1 MYSTCLFCNSDL
13 GSNTVL
19 PTFPV
24 GTRLAFD
31 ARQGRLWVICP
42 ACERWNLS
50 PLDERWEA
58 VEECERRFAAT
69 RIRYSTDNIGLAY
82 LPEGLALVRIG
93 PALKPEI
100 AAWRY
105 GRLLGRWLPAAR
117 RDPMLRLARR
127 WLQRGEKAVDFSW
140 RRLTGV
146 HLGYDLTTWLRVHG
160 QGNRVLAMTRGDG
173 GEPAVIR
180 ARHLDHS
187 ALVRPDPREPWRL
200 QVRHDGGLATL
211 SGDHGLHVAGKL
223 LAVLNGADAS
233 EDVVRYAV
241 TKLEDAADPEGY
253 FARVAAIAMR
263 CSWGRFPDA
272 HDPVQD
278 DAAAS
283 DAERL
288 ALNITKRSF
297 WGRGGIGS
305 EPQTLLPRLPL
316 VDRLALEMAANED
329 AERRALEG
337 ELASLEAAWRGAEE
351 IAAIA
356 DHLFQDVPAPPRPGR
371 TLAWAADPLP
381 PRG

>member
-1 MYSTCLFCNSDL
+1 
-13 GSNTVL
+13 
-19 PTFPV
+19 
-24 GTRLAFD
+24 
-31 ARQGRLWVICP
+31 
-42 ACERWNLS
+42 
-50 PLDERWEA
+50 
-58 VEECERRFAAT
+58 
-69 RIRYSTDNIGLAY
+69 
-82 LPEGLALVRIG
+82 
-93 PALKPEI
+93 
-100 AAWRY
+100 
-105 GRLLGRWLPAAR
+105 
-117 RDPMLRLARR
+117 MLRIARR
-127 WLQRGEKAVDFSW
+127 WLMHGEKAANYSW
-140 RRLTGV
+140 RRLTGI
-146 HLGYDLTTWLRVHG
+146 HLGYDLSTWLRVHG
-160 QGNRVLAMTRGDG
+160 QGNRVLAVTRGDD

-180 ARHLDHS
+180 ARDLDRS

-200 QVRHDGGLATL
+200 QVEHDGGIASL
-211 SGDHGLHVAGKL
+211 SGDNGLHVAGKL

-233 EDVVRYAV
+233 EAEVRYAV
-241 TKLEDAADPEGY
+241 TKLTDAANPEGY

-272 HDPVQD
+272 PAGTALEDV
-278 DAAAS
+278 AAS

-356 DHLFQDVPAPPRPGR
+356 DHLFFDAPVPVRSRRWSLAPEGS
-371 TLAWAADPLP
+371 
-381 PRG
+381 

>member
-1 MYSTCLFCNSDL
+1 MYSSCLFCNADL
-13 GSNTVL
+13 GANEVL

-24 GTRLAFD
+24 GSRLAFD

-42 ACERWNLS
+42 TCERWNLS

-58 VEECERRFAAT
+58 IEECERRFRTT
-69 RIRYSTDNIGLAY
+69 RIRFSTDNIGLAY

-117 RDPMLRLARR
+117 RDPILRMARR
-127 WLQRGEKAVDFSW
+127 WVVQGEKAIDYSW
-140 RRLTGV
+140 RRITGI
-146 HLGYDLTTWLRVHG
+146 HLGYDLPTWLRVHG
-160 QGNRVLAMTRGDG
+160 QGNRVLAVTRGDD
-173 GEPAVIR
+173 GEAAVIR
-180 ARHLDHS
+180 ARHLDAT

-200 QVRHDGGLATL
+200 LVQHDGGLATL
-211 SGDHGLHVAGKL
+211 SGDNGLHVAGKL
-223 LAVLNGADAS
+223 FSVLNGSDAS
-233 EDVVRYAV
+233 EDVVRWAV
-241 TKLEDAADPEGY
+241 DKLEDAANPEGY

-263 CSWGRFPDA
+263 CSWGRHPDA
-272 HDPVQD
+272 RDPVPD
-278 DAAAS
+278 DPDAS

-329 AERRALEG
+329 TERRALEG
-337 ELASLEAAWRGAEE
+337 ELAALEAAWRGAEE

-356 DHLFQDVPAPPRPGR
+356 DHLFRDREPHAPRHHLR
-371 TLAWAADPLP
+371 HSWAPSP
-381 PRG
+381 